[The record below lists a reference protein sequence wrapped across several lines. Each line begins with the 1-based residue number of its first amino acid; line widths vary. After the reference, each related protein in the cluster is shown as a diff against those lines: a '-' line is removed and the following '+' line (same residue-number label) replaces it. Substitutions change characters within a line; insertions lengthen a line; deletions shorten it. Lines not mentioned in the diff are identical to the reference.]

1 MKPNLIT
8 GISENVSY
16 NCHGNID
23 LAVLAAIFQRTDSRN
38 DLFRL
43 SDKQFISLFQITPSF
58 FLFEYGEKVK
68 TLIDRCYYDLEPM
81 YSDYLAIWEFAQCL
95 QSLIFAPIHTNSSF
109 NEFTKLYSY
118 LNIINVNRSN
128 LKDKA
133 HYRNK
138 LFQSFLFSSPYSW
151 EFSRHIKLSKN
162 CITYNGDNI
171 EDILSKFFDV
181 EKEENETDKS
191 AMIDGINSILK
202 TTYSY
207 MVGEKL
213 FMPYHPQ
220 KDIYSYYYFHPT
232 DFIELYQN
240 NKALFYAYLDNSVD
254 GKATFMKRAFVY
266 NYSLFIISSPDI
278 VMSELDCY
286 CKHKDRILDVLFLS
300 NSTLPNSVIKKIKF
314 GYIEKANEQETAYNK
329 RLNLP

>member
-1 MKPNLIT
+1 MK
-8 GISENVSY
+8 VCSY
-16 NCHGNID
+16 S
-23 LAVLAAIFQRTDSRN
+23 QR
-38 DLFRL
+38 
-43 SDKQFISLFQITPSF
+43 K
-58 FLFEYGEKVK
+58 K
-68 TLIDRCYYDLEPM
+68 
-81 YSDYLAIWEFAQCL
+81 
-95 QSLIFAPIHTNSSF
+95 
-109 NEFTKLYSY
+109 
-118 LNIINVNRSN
+118 
-128 LKDKA
+128 
-133 HYRNK
+133 
-138 LFQSFLFSSPYSW
+138 
-151 EFSRHIKLSKN
+151 
-162 CITYNGDNI
+162 
-171 EDILSKFFDV
+171 

-314 GYIEKANEQETAYNK
+314 GYIEKANE
-329 RLNLP
+329 